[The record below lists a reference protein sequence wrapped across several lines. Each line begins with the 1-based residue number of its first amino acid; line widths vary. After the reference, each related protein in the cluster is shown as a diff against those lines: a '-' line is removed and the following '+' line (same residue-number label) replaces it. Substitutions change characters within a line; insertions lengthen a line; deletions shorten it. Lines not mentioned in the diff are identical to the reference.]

1 MNVKDTIKDL
11 IYEAKL
17 ERRQSLEKKK
27 TEEGRKF
34 LEQIEE
40 TWRCAL

>member
-17 ERRQSLEKKK
+17 ERRQSLEEKKMRK
-27 TEEGRKF
+27 EGSS
-34 LEQIEE
+34 
-40 TWRCAL
+40 